1 MDAPTISLWVQLKIT
16 SHWSIVICF
25 SQQVFYLEIAC
36 LNSFSPPF
44 QVMNGLIISHN
55 VKDHTNGSAPLRSL
69 PVITFNSLYLTSTRM
84 ALLECKVIHYLII
97 VQISALKQN
106 GLLQTLAAGGDQP
119 KPAGNSHILSHGCF
133 SVSHPLPPG
142 ICECILDTRRLLQVK
157 PPSGVQIAQ
166 GLSGGDAAGLFD
178 WKDLWLR
185 MNRMGVGLRTI
196 AHWLSRYLYLIS
208 ASYDVCVYES
218 VGHSWVH

>member
-36 LNSFSPPF
+36 LNSFFPPS

-69 PVITFNSLYLTSTRM
+69 PVNTFNSLYLTSTRM

-133 SVSHPLPPG
+133 FVSHPLPPG
-142 ICECILDTRRLLQVK
+142 ICVYPRYKVAVAGKTSLRSAVCTGPQWQWCCRSVWLEGFMTENEQDGCR
-157 PPSGVQIAQ
+157 PS
-166 GLSGGDAAGLFD
+166 
-178 WKDLWLR
+178 
-185 MNRMGVGLRTI
+185 
-196 AHWLSRYLYLIS
+196 H
-208 ASYDVCVYES
+208 
-218 VGHSWVH
+218 HSPLAE